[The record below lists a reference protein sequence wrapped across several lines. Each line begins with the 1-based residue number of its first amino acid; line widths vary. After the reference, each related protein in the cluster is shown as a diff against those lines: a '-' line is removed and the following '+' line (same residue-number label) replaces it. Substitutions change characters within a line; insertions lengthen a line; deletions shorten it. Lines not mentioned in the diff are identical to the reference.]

1 MDDNKLAAEEARRSV
16 QHESVKAQV
25 EGDVN
30 AEIAEKASQGP
41 PPGEARRIEN
51 VAGQFRAKAV
61 DEVVDTERE
70 VERSRGLARFSQ
82 IVDYIFFLIYA
93 LLGMRFLLALLA
105 ARSTAGFV
113 QFIVAITNPF
123 YLPFRGIVASPTTQE
138 GHTLLLPI
146 VVAIIAYLLLHL
158 AINGLL
164 RMLAH
169 RKTAI

>member
-1 MDDNKLAAEEARRSV
+1 MDDKLAADEARRSV
-16 QHESVKAQV
+16 QHESVKAHV
-25 EGDVN
+25 EGEVQS
-30 AEIAEKASQGP
+30 EIAAEASRPVTADEPQ
-41 PPGEARRIEN
+41 RVRQ
-51 VAGQFRAKAV
+51 VASEFRSKAV

-70 VERSRGLARFSQ
+70 VERGRTAARVSQ
-82 IVDYIFFLIYA
+82 IVDYIFYVIYA

-105 ARSTAGFV
+105 ARSSAGFV
-113 QFIVAITNPF
+113 QFIVTVTNPF
-123 YLPFRGIVASPTTQE
+123 YAPFRGIVDSPRTDQ

-146 VVAIIAYLLLHL
+146 VVAIIAYVLLHL